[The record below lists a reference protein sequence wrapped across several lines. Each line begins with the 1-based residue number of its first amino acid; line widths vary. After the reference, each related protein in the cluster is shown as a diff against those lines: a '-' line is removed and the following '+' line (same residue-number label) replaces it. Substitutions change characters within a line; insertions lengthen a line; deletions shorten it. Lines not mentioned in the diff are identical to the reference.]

1 MHNIELNIY
10 KKENGKKVLDKKFET
25 NDVNIKFG
33 VLEDLM
39 EVLEAIT
46 NKSNEKE
53 ILEAIFKN
61 LKNIKP
67 LLLDIFDGLTDEDLR
82 KADTNEIV
90 KVVSEIISWAINQ
103 INGIY
108 KVKN

>member
-10 KKENGKKVLDKKFET
+10 KKKNGKKVLYKKFET
-25 NDVNIKFG
+25 SDVNIKFG

-39 EVLEAIT
+39 EVLETIT
-46 NKSNEKE
+46 NNSSEKD
-53 ILEAIFKN
+53 ILNAIFKN

-67 LLLDIFDGLTDEDLR
+67 LLLDIFDGLTDEDL
-82 KADTNEIV
+82 KQADIDEII
-90 KVVSEIISWAINQ
+90 KVVSEIISWAVNQ